1 MYYLRNVLALT
12 NSPYPCVSECGRKEL
27 FISVT
32 NLSAAQSARTAS
44 ARAFVHSLNILI
56 KYARMYGYDH
66 KRTEAQFETTW
77 NELQQGLPVT
87 DAGFLLGVSDNKLLL
102 DGIPLEAGNAERSF
116 ATLLTTAGLASLHFS
131 KDVTV
136 EDFTRLVRAFTIAG
150 SKATDVAKQIKEA
163 LGAGKQ
169 NSTIKINEVKFVA
182 ADPLT
187 GDVSIAAQIAAQ
199 TLGPEF
205 KQWLNDPQKLLQLI
219 AAAEGASSSGGQG
232 AAPGVPMVPLGS
244 VPNFGGPG
252 GTGAG
257 SGTGASGG
265 GGTGGGF
272 GGSFGFGGGGGTGSG
287 TGSGGPGGSGSGTG
301 AAAGPAPAWTGVV
314 PLQEQEVIQA
324 IRLLTRFGQVQH
336 DPAVKEEDLQKDIND
351 AAPNTRLSLQQLLG
365 SLAARA
371 TQDTDDTPLLMK
383 AAEHMAIR
391 FALERYQ
398 RGEVKVNAVHQMM
411 EHMSR
416 QMDSLR
422 QILRMQEEKMSKAG
436 ILVESHADILDRM
449 FWAEVPESGKKS
461 VLMSHEAPC
470 VPPRN
475 VRQFVEQLLERDD
488 TQSASEILNNYSS
501 CLSAKDTDPRRKA
514 AIGLSQL
521 ADLYARLGGQPMAQ
535 AVRKVSEQ
543 IITEKD
549 AELQSLMSAAFVRLS
564 QEASAAKNYAAL
576 NEVCAGMEMV
586 SVQRPVLMSDL
597 RPRVGVENRLPE
609 FIEEALRS
617 DQIPPDLLSVLR
629 RTCQSGAE
637 HMADRFFRCMRRD
650 ECDRMIEL
658 VKSLGSAILTQL
670 REILRT
676 GQSRQASS
684 VVGLVSRLDV
694 GTLLE
699 LLPARLPEWNRFYH
713 DVAVRQIAYGAA
725 PDRGRTLLELSE
737 VLDPLVLP
745 EALDEIGMSGDITA
759 AGPLIAMARPGE
771 AASRSPFVQLKAI
784 ESLGRLKDVES
795 VNTLREILEAKKT
808 FGHIHHKEL
817 RIAAAQALSKIDPRY
832 SSQVMSDSG
841 FEPAELAIAPLDA
854 APACPWV
861 RQRRYERMVL
871 AKTVSATIGSS
882 WGKSKI
888 MIRELSLGGGMG
900 TKEDNLR
907 IGSEADLEISVGMR
921 SKIRAHVLL
930 RRARV
935 NEVGF
940 EIVNTDLE
948 SRYRLRRLLVD
959 ALNHAPQNKG
969 QEWGGERKV

>member
-1 MYYLRNVLALT
+1 
-12 NSPYPCVSECGRKEL
+12 
-27 FISVT
+27 
-32 NLSAAQSARTAS
+32 
-44 ARAFVHSLNILI
+44 
-56 KYARMYGYDH
+56 MYGYDH

-77 NELQQGLPVT
+77 KELQQGLPT
-87 DAGFLLGVSDNKLLL
+87 TGDQGFLLGVSDNKLLL

-116 ATLLTTAGLASLHFS
+116 ATLLSTAGLASLHFS
-131 KDVTV
+131 KDVTE
-136 EDFTRLVRAFTIAG
+136 EDFVRLVRAFTIAG
-150 SKATDVAKQIKEA
+150 SKAQDISKQIKEA
-163 LGAGKQ
+163 LGANKPG
-169 NSTIKINEVKFVA
+169 STIRINEVKFVA

-219 AAAEGASSSGGQG
+219 AAAEGANAGSGGMG
-232 AAPGVPMVPLGS
+232 PSDGTPMVPLGS
-244 VPNFGGPG
+244 APNPVKGGVAAV

-257 SGTGASGG
+257 TGA
-265 GGTGGGF
+265 
-272 GGSFGFGGGGGTGSG
+272 
-287 TGSGGPGGSGSGTG
+287 
-301 AAAGPAPAWTGVV
+301 APAWTGGMV

-324 IRLLTRFGQVQH
+324 IRLLTRFGQVQQ
-336 DPAVKEEDLQKDIND
+336 DPNVKEEDIQKELTETD
-351 AAPNTRLSLQQLLG
+351 PNTRLNLQQLLG
-365 SLAARA
+365 SLAAKAA
-371 TQDTDDTPLLMK
+371 TAEEEDTPLLMK

-398 RGEVKVNAVHQMM
+398 KGEVKVNAVHQMM

-422 QILRMQEEKMSKAG
+422 SILKLQEDKMNKAG

-475 VRQFVEQLLERDD
+475 LRQFVEVLLDRDD
-488 TQSASEILNNYSS
+488 KQSAGDILNNYSS
-501 CLSAKDTDPRRKA
+501 CLSAKDVEPRRRT

-521 ADLYARLGGQPMAQ
+521 ADLYARIGGQPMGQ
-535 AVRKVSEQ
+535 AIRKLSEQ
-543 IITEKD
+543 LIAEKD
-549 AELQSLMSAAFVRLS
+549 PELQSLFSAAFVRLS
-564 QEASAAKNYAAL
+564 QEASSAKNYGAV
-576 NEVCAGMEMV
+576 NEVCAGMELI
-586 SVQRPVLMSDL
+586 SVERPVLMNDL

-609 FIEEALRS
+609 FIEEALQL
-617 DQIPPDLLSVLR
+617 DQIPPDMLSVLR
-629 RTCQSGAE
+629 RTSHAGAE
-637 HMADRFFRCMRRD
+637 HLADRFFRCMRRD
-650 ECDRMIEL
+650 ECDRMIEM
-658 VKSLGSAILTQL
+658 VQQLGSPVLAQL

-676 GQSRQASS
+676 GQPRQASG

-699 LLPARLPEWNRFYH
+699 LLPSRMPEWNRFYH
-713 DVAVRQIAYGAA
+713 DVVVRQIAYGAA
-725 PDRGRTLLELSE
+725 ADRGRTLLELAE
-737 VLDPLVLP
+737 ILDPLVLP
-745 EALDEIGMSGDITA
+745 EAVDEMGMSGDMTTTS
-759 AGPLIAMARPGE
+759 PLIAMAKPGD

-784 ESLGRLKDVES
+784 ESLGRLKDAES
-795 VNTLREILEAKKT
+795 VATLREILEAKKT
-808 FGHIHHKEL
+808 FGWVHHREL
-817 RIAAAQALSKIDPRY
+817 RIAAAQALSKTDPRY
-832 SSQVMSDSG
+832 SSQVLSDSG
-841 FEPAELAIAPLDA
+841 LEPAELAIAPLDT

-861 RQRRYERMVL
+861 RQRRYERMIL
-871 AKTVSATIGSS
+871 AKTVFGTIGSS

-907 IGSEADLEISVGMR
+907 IGSEADLEISIGMR

-940 EIVNTDLE
+940 EIVSTDLE

-959 ALNHAPQNKG
+959 ALNSAPQNKG
-969 QEWGGERKV
+969 QEWAGDRKI